1 MIAGFV
7 LAVVLVGSAIVLFRS
22 SGERE
27 NKSTGCP
34 RPPAGSIVQ
43 DAHERVSSNGV
54 LELTL
59 TERSAVDEKGNTR
72 YCYVDEDGFQ
82 APTLRVRPGDSL
94 VVHLR
99 NEITAPAA
107 AGAHS
112 HHATERAVESNSD
125 PCAGGTM
132 NASSTNLHFHG
143 LAVPP
148 TCHQDETLKTVI
160 QPGDPAF
167 EYRIRIPPT
176 QPPGLY
182 WYHPHVHGFTE
193 QQLLGGAS
201 GALIV
206 EGTSTVV
213 PAMSGLPERVVVFR
227 DEEMPK
233 SPPGAALDL
242 NRPTKQLSINSIPVP
257 YPEYPTASIEMK
269 PSERQLWRV
278 LNASADT
285 YLNLA
290 IEYDGKRQTVGL
302 VSLDGAPLQYGEPDA
317 DNYVPQKTNILLVP
331 AGRAE
336 FVVTAPPKGS
346 TGRLMTLGVF
356 RGADDDGRP
365 VVASKNGQPALRVGL
380 DDVDPTRPLA
390 TIIAS
395 PDAAASRLVDAT
407 TLDLEDTVVSLASVR
422 PDRKRT
428 LFFSER
434 LVDPSDPDSDTL
446 FFVTEEGRTPA
457 VFDPAAEPNITV
469 RQGQVED
476 WTIENRSQEV
486 HTFHVHQLHFLVI
499 TRRGTAWEEPSLR
512 DTVNIGAWSGF
523 GRYPSVTIRMDFRN
537 PKIVGTFPFHCHIVQ
552 HLDGGMMGTVRV
564 EPAETPEG

>member
-1 MIAGFV
+1 MISGFV
-7 LAVVLVGSAIVLFRS
+7 LAAVLVGSAIVLSRGY
-22 SGERE
+22 GERE
-27 NKSTGCP
+27 DIRTGCP

-59 TERSAVDEKGNTR
+59 TERSAVDENGNTR
-72 YCYVDEDGFQ
+72 YCYFDEGGFQ
-82 APTLRVRPGDSL
+82 SPTLRVRPGDSL
-94 VVHLR
+94 IVHLK
-99 NEITAPAA
+99 NEIAA
-107 AGAHS
+107 SAAVGAHS
-112 HHATERAVESNSD
+112 HHATENAAESDSN

-148 TCHQDETLKTVI
+148 ICHQDETLKTVI

-167 EYRIRIPPT
+167 EYRILIPTT

-201 GALIV
+201 GALVV

-213 PAMSGLPERVVVFR
+213 PAISGLQERVFVFR
-227 DEEMPK
+227 DEDMPA
-233 SPPGAALDL
+233 SPPGATLDL
-242 NRPTKQLSINSIPVP
+242 NRPTKQLSINYISVP
-257 YPEYPTASIEMK
+257 YPDYPTASIVMK

-290 IEYDGKRQTVGL
+290 IEYDGKRQTVSL
-302 VSLDGAPLQYGEPDA
+302 VSLDGAPLHYGEPDA
-317 DNYVPQKTNILLVP
+317 DNYMPEKTNTFLVP

-336 FVVTAPPKGS
+336 FIVNAPPEGAKA
-346 TGRLMTLGVF
+346 RLVTLGVF
-356 RGADDDGRP
+356 RGADDDDGRP
-365 VVASKNGQPALRVGL
+365 VVASTNAPALRVGL

-390 TIIAS
+390 EIITS
-395 PDAAASRLVDAT
+395 PGAADSRLSDAT
-407 TLDLEDTVVSLASVR
+407 TLDVEKNFVSLAGVR

-434 LVDPSDPDSDTL
+434 LVDPSDPNSDTL
-446 FFVTEEGRTPA
+446 FFVTEEGHTPA
-457 VFDPAAEPNITV
+457 IFDHTAEPDITV
-469 RQGQVED
+469 RQGEVED
-476 WTIENRSQEV
+476 WTIENRSREV

-499 TRRGTAWEEPSLR
+499 GRRGTAWEETSLR
-512 DTVNIGAWSGF
+512 DTVNVGAWSGF
-523 GRYPSVTIRMDFRN
+523 GPYPSLTIRMDFRN
-537 PKIVGTFPFHCHIVQ
+537 PNIVGTFPFHCHIVQ
-552 HLDGGMMGTVRV
+552 HEDGGMMGTVRV
-564 EPAETPEG
+564 EPAKTPEG